1 MAQSVFRSNE
11 VTTKKDKVVLQFTK
25 NFEPPKEETVEVVP
39 EYTGPTAD
47 DLRREAE
54 AFKESWGQQVFFVRV
69 MQSPVE
75 IWDCFT
81 WFGSA
86 EEESFIQLK
95 PRRMNTG
102 MREYILSPIDFPDG
116 CNIE

>member
-54 AFKESWGQQVFFVRV
+54 AFKVQWEAEKKQMFAKAQVQADEILKKAVHFKSSRQNRV
-69 MQSPVE
+69 HKRP
-75 IWDCFT
+75 
-81 WFGSA
+81 
-86 EEESFIQLK
+86 L
-95 PRRMNTG
+95 
-102 MREYILSPIDFPDG
+102 L
-116 CNIE
+116 